1 MHDAGSAPVVLESDR
16 LGVGGGEYAHVDV
29 PQIVTPNR
37 LRGTEDYPPIG
48 ANVTAK
54 VLGYSGNQL
63 RLTLREE

>member
-1 MHDAGSAPVVLESDR
+1 MQDAGSAPV
-16 LGVGGGEYAHVDV
+16 AHVDV
-29 PQIVTPNR
+29 PQIVTPPNR
-37 LRGTEDYPPIG
+37 LRGTEDYLPIG